1 MAKYIIHTLK
11 QQLAD
16 LDDRRKIEAEK
27 EKLLAQRESAPAG
40 KLITIN
46 AKIAKID
53 SGDYVEEQKTNIRQ
67 ARLDIL
73 EYIGD

>member
-11 QQLAD
+11 QQFAD
-16 LDDRRKIEAEK
+16 LDDPRKIEAEK
-27 EKLLAQRESAPAG
+27 EKLLAQRESAPKG

-46 AKIAKID
+46 EKIAKID
-53 SGDYVEEQKTNIRQ
+53 SGDYVEEEKAKIRQ